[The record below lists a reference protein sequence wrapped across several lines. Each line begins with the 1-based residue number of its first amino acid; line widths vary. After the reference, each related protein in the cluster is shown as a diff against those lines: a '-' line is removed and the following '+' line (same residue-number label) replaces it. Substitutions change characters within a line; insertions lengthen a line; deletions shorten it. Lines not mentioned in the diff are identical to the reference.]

1 MEYTPSWFMS
11 FRKFHLGP
19 QSTPASALVF
29 LHPSMEIVNGHDFVD
44 SIRGVGIEDGE
55 IGDDGMHLYLTDGR
69 ILIVVGIVYVGELE
83 RTIQ

>member
-1 MEYTPSWFMS
+1 
-11 FRKFHLGP
+11 
-19 QSTPASALVF
+19 
-29 LHPSMEIVNGHDFVD
+29 MEIVNGHDFVD

-83 RTIQ
+83 RTLQ